1 MRIAHYAPKL
11 WSPGG
16 IASYVR
22 RLGQAQ
28 AAFGD
33 EVVYFSRFDEND
45 ARDAAQHTVSNEAE
59 LFDRVEGLGVD
70 ILHVHWP
77 LDTLPDDR
85 PPMVRTMHGNQGSC
99 PSGSRYLKRSGQPCD
114 RAYSLAGCLWGHF
127 VDHCGS
133 RRPHNTLENFQRIEH
148 EQRQAAKI
156 PTLTVSRFLKEQ
168 MIRSGCP
175 ADHLSV
181 LHSPAPVIDT
191 PFTPPPDTP
200 DTGPP
205 RFVFAG
211 RLEPKKGAD
220 WLLRAA
226 AQVEP
231 SVHIDIA
238 GSGSDAYMDKL
249 HQLVADLDLAAQVTF
264 HGWLDEKAV
273 YALMQEA
280 RAVVF
285 PSVWHEP
292 AGLITLEAAALGR
305 PVIAS
310 AVGGIPEYATDA
322 FALRVSPRDVGG
334 LADAMSQFAR
344 DAEQATQMGRRG
356 YELAR
361 THFAMKNFVER
372 LRAKYC
378 DVLEHRQSAVAT

>member
-33 EVVYFSRFDEND
+33 EVVYLSRFDESD
-45 ARDAAQHTVSNEAE
+45 PADTTQHTVSDEDA
-59 LFDRVEGLGVD
+59 LYDQVENLNIDV
-70 ILHVHWP
+70 LHLHWP
-77 LDTLPDDR
+77 VSTLPDDR

-99 PSGSRYLKRSGQPCD
+99 PSGSRYLKRSGQPCH
-114 RAYSLAGCLWGHF
+114 RRYSLAGCLWGHL

-133 RRPHNTLENFQRIEH
+133 RRPHKTLENFQRIEH

-181 LHSPAPVIDT
+181 LHSPAPAVDAA
-191 PFTPPPDTP
+191 FAPPPATV
-200 DTGPP
+200 PP

-231 SVHIDIA
+231 QVHIDVA
-238 GSGSDAYMDKL
+238 GSGSDAYVETL
-249 HQLVADLDLAAQVTF
+249 HQLVADLDLATQVTF
-264 HGWLDEKAV
+264 HGWLDE
-273 YALMQEA
+273 
-280 RAVVF
+280 
-285 PSVWHEP
+285 
-292 AGLITLEAAALGR
+292 
-305 PVIAS
+305 
-310 AVGGIPEYATDA
+310 
-322 FALRVSPRDVGG
+322 
-334 LADAMSQFAR
+334 
-344 DAEQATQMGRRG
+344 RRSM
-356 YELAR
+356 R
-361 THFAMKNFVER
+361 
-372 LRAKYC
+372 
-378 DVLEHRQSAVAT
+378 

>member
-28 AAFGD
+28 AASSD
-33 EVVYFSRFDEND
+33 EVVYFSRFDEGDPTD
-45 ARDAAQHTVSNEAE
+45 ALHHTVAGEDE
-59 LFDRVEGLGVD
+59 LFDRLGTLDVD
-70 ILHVHWP
+70 ILHLHWP
-77 LDTLPDDR
+77 LDTLPAHR

-99 PSGSRYLKRSGQPCD
+99 PSGSRYLKRSGQPCN
-114 RAYSLAGCLWGHF
+114 RTYSLAGCLWGHY

-133 RRPHNTLENFQRIEH
+133 MRPQNTLGNFRRIEK
-148 EQRQAAKI
+148 EQRQAAEI
-156 PTLTVSRFLKEQ
+156 TTLTVSRFLKEQ

-175 ADHLSV
+175 AGNLAV
-181 LHSPAPVIDT
+181 LHSPAPDVEAD
-191 PFTPPPDTP
+191 FFPPPDTA
-200 DTGPP
+200 PP

-211 RLEPKKGAD
+211 RLEPKKGVD

-226 AQVEP
+226 ARVEP
-231 SVHIDIA
+231 AIHLDIA
-238 GSGSDAYMDKL
+238 GAGSDAYEDEL
-249 HQLVADLDLAAQVTF
+249 HTLVADLGLDDRTTF
-264 HGWLDEKAV
+264 HGWLDEDAI
-273 YALMQEA
+273 YALMQQA

-310 AVGGIPEYATDA
+310 AVGGIPEYAMES
-322 FALRVSPRDVGG
+322 FALRVAARETEG
-334 LADAMSQFAR
+334 LAEAI
-344 DAEQATQMGRRG
+344 TQLALDEEKAAHMGRQA
-356 YELAR
+356 YKMAR
-361 THFAMKNFVER
+361 TRFTMEDFVQR
-372 LRAKYC
+372 LRAVYL
-378 DVLEHRQSAVAT
+378 DIIQRHRTLSTA